1 METGNLTAM
10 ACVLSRQVRA
20 VLPVGLVFASI
31 GLTACVSDTLSTTN
45 TQPQPQPQ
53 PQAVK
58 AASQEVPDY
67 DPVQRA
73 EAVAEMREKAVN
85 ANSGELTNAY
95 ASQDGPNEPMLPAQ
109 SAARIQELQQA
120 AERNESSAGAND
132 AQAKQRQIRAMQEKA
147 RTHYGSAVQTIEN

>member
-10 ACVLSRQVRA
+10 ACVLPRQVRA
-20 VLPVGLVFASI
+20 VLSVGLVFASI

-45 TQPQPQPQ
+45 TQPQ